1 MIRIS
6 VATDVVATTVS
17 GPGLVAQP
25 LRSGAQPQPVAASR
39 AEIRLSE
46 DALLVNGDPV
56 EGAGLSL
63 TAEGRISIGPRT
75 VGREVEVRRSP
86 SGLSVVAVLP
96 LEDYVAAVTG
106 AEMPPSFPPEAL
118 KAQSVAAR
126 TYAVAK
132 KLELAGS
139 GRDSDLGATV
149 LDQVYPS
156 EGEPDPRARA
166 AVAATTGEVL
176 VWEHEAIE
184 AFFHSACG
192 GRTERGGDALGR
204 DLPYLRSVACGQCG
218 AAPLA
223 RWSRT
228 FGAAELGK
236 LAGLGGPAT
245 QARVVRRTA
254 TGRVA
259 RAELAAGGHKVAL
272 TGAEL
277 RRRLGYGALPS
288 LGFSIEKA
296 GSGFRFVGRGSG
308 HGAGLCQWGAAGFAR
323 SGRSYQE
330 ILAHYYPGA
339 ELVKMY

>member
-1 MIRIS
+1 MIRLS

-17 GPGLVAQP
+17 GSGLAAQP
-25 LRSGAQPQPVAASR
+25 LRSGAEPRAVAGDR
-39 AEIRLSE
+39 AEIHLSE
-46 DALLVNGDPV
+46 DALLVNGEPV
-56 EGAGLSL
+56 EGAGLVL
-63 TAEGRISIGPRT
+63 TAEGRIGIGPRT

-156 EGEPDPRARA
+156 EGEPDPRVRGA
-166 AVAATTGEVL
+166 AAATSGEVL

-192 GRTERGGDALGR
+192 GRTERGADALGR
-204 DLPYLRSVACGQCG
+204 DLPYLKAVACGHCD

-223 RWSRT
+223 RWTRT
-228 FGAAELGK
+228 FTSAELGK
-236 LAGLGGPAT
+236 LVGLGGPAT

-259 RAELAAGGHKVAL
+259 RAELAAGGHRVAL
-272 TGAEL
+272 TGADL

-288 LGFSIEKA
+288 LSFSIERA
-296 GSGFRFVGRGSG
+296 GQGFRFAGRGSG

-323 SGRSYQE
+323 AGRSYRE
-330 ILAHYYPGA
+330 ILAHFYPGT